1 MTKGDKMAKD
11 FVAPQIYHDQINIYL
26 DWVSYVQKFPYTEAG
41 LSKALKT
48 IPHIASHPGY
58 VTGRSNLA
66 DKLLDKRGAK
76 IARNTKL
83 KREIA
88 KATEG
93 QRRSAS
99 EAIRKMRIKE
109 SQS

>member
-1 MTKGDKMAKD
+1 MAKP
-11 FVAPQIYHDQINIYL
+11 FVAPQIYHDSINIYL
-26 DWVSYVQKFPYTEAG
+26 DWVSYVQKFPFSEAG

-58 VTGRSNLA
+58 VTGRTNLA
-66 DKLLDKRGAK
+66 DKLLDTRGAK
-76 IARNTKL
+76 IARKTAL
-83 KREIA
+83 HREIA

-99 EAIRKMRIKE
+99 EAIRRMKAKV
-109 SQS
+109 